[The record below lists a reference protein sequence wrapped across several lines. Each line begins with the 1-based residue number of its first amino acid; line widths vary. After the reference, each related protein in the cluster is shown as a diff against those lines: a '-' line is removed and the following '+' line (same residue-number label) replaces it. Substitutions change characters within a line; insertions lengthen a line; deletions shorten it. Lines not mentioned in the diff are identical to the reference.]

1 MRILVVALA
10 LVAAVAA
17 AAPALDV
24 RPEDYREA
32 AATGAVGAVSGRT
45 VGETGRRADP
55 EQPLADVSV
64 TVVPRSEALL
74 ARLAEI
80 KAAARRDMQV
90 YRESARR
97 IADARREL
105 ERALTDAGA
114 ADLVRY
120 TAVAPDGAFEV
131 EGLPAGRWLVLAQRS
146 EFVKKETSPPKG
158 REDTIFRR
166 QPRLKGYYAVTLWVE
181 ELTIAAGQ
189 SATLELTDRNVWLN
203 AIAED
208 KQLDTGPPAARRRPA
223 R

>member
-1 MRILVVALA
+1 M
-10 LVAAVAA
+10 
-17 AAPALDV
+17 
-24 RPEDYREA
+24 
-32 AATGAVGAVSGRT
+32 GAVSGRA
-45 VGETGRRADP
+45 VGESGRRAEP
-55 EQPLADVSV
+55 EQPLADVSI
-64 TVVPRSEALL
+64 TVIPRSEALL

-80 KAAARRDMQV
+80 KAGARRDMHV

-97 IADARREL
+97 IAEARREL

-131 EGLPAGRWLVLAQRS
+131 EGLPAGRWLLLAQRT
-146 EFVKKETSPPKG
+146 EFVKKETAPLKP
-158 REDTIFRR
+158 REETIFRR

-189 SATLELTDRNVWLN
+189 SATLELTDRNVWLT

-208 KQLDTGPPAARRRPA
+208 KQLDTGPPGARRRPA